1 MTQPPVHTFVPYI
14 VEVCK
19 TPGARADL
27 RRGLKYTPDSLQ
39 ALRSHRYLAPFTDT
53 ATGSTREAVLYAA
66 AACIATFQPKGGA
79 DLAPRRL
86 GKALAHATQ
95 RGPDKPSAAASGIEK
110 KLLIAGRATI
120 TPLLYAHLPALLG
133 VPGVTDQPLD
143 WEQLTWDLL
152 DWQGNSG
159 PVIRRWMQDF
169 YRTKDHM
176 LRQAQA
182 ASDGHADDRDAVL
195 LASTP

>member
-1 MTQPPVHTFVPYI
+1 MTQPPAHNFVRYI

-39 ALRSHRYLAPFTDT
+39 ALRSHRYLAPFTNT
-53 ATGSTREAVLYAA
+53 ATGSTRQAVLYATA
-66 AACIATFQPKGGA
+66 AYIATFQPRGHP
-79 DLAPRRL
+79 DVAPRRL
-86 GKALAHATQ
+86 GEALAHATQ

-110 KLLIAGRATI
+110 KLLIAGRATV

-143 WEQLTWDLL
+143 WEKLTEDLL
-152 DWQGNSG
+152 NWQGNSCA
-159 PVIRRWMQDF
+159 VIRRWMQYY
-169 YRTKDHM
+169 YRTKDHL

-182 ASDGHADDRDAVL
+182 ASDGRASDHDAVL
-195 LASTP
+195 LISTP